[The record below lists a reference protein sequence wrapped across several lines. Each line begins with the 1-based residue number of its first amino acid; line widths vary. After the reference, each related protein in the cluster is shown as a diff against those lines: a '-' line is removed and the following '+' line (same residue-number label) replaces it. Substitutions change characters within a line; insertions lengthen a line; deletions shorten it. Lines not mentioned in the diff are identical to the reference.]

1 MPQIAS
7 NLDNLTTRFAQ
18 CALSTAMT
26 GISSSIAVTERLL
39 CNKLGE
45 MVTDADDI
53 NQCLHIIFLTPK
65 GSDVHRP
72 LFGCDW
78 YKWIDS
84 PVNIARP
91 HIVREVTDAIK
102 RWEPRI
108 ELVRVQLLQVD
119 EINMAHKLLLHD
131 WRFAQGV
138 AEQIYSSNISLS
150 DLTSTLAGVVQ

>member
-18 CALSTAMT
+18 CALSTAVT
-26 GISSSIAVTERLL
+26 GTSSIPAIQENLL
-39 CNKLGE
+39 CNRLGQ

-84 PVNIARP
+84 PVNVARP
-91 HIVREVTDAIK
+91 HIVREITDAIK

-108 ELVRVQLLQVD
+108 VLVRVQLLQMD
-119 EINMAHKLLLHD
+119 EINMSHKKLVLD
-131 WRFAQGV
+131 WRFADGV
-138 AEQIYSSNISLS
+138 AEQMFSSNISLS
-150 DLTSTLAGVVQ
+150 DLLSTLGGVVQ